1 MDEEEPASTEGRR
14 AMINPTA
21 PAPRKV
27 GAVYFAGHISLVGVH
42 ALFGREADPPGG
54 RMRLANAPRPQRLD
68 DERAG
73 TAPTLGK
80 ERQIRLFAQDRG
92 PAAQLIE
99 SGDLERAGDHI
110 YDPALVST
118 GHLEWTDPPDA
129 VTTSAKAS

>member
-1 MDEEEPASTEGRR
+1 
-14 AMINPTA
+14 MIDATA

-27 GAVYFAGHISLVGVH
+27 GAVYLAGYNSLVGVH
-42 ALFGREADPPGG
+42 ALFGHEVDPPGG
-54 RMRLANAPRPQRLD
+54 RMRFANAPRPQMRD

-80 ERQIRLFAQDRG
+80 ERQIRLFAQARG

-99 SGDLERAGDHI
+99 SGDLERAGAHG

-118 GHLEWTDPPDA
+118 GHLEWADPPDT
-129 VTTSAKAS
+129 VTATARAT